1 MDVRKILGANV
12 RKLRL
17 SAKLSQEELAARIGM
32 AQHYVSQLETGK
44 RNPTV
49 LTLALISQALGVPIS
64 KLFTSPRKS

>member
-17 SAKLSQEELAARIGM
+17 SANLSQEELAARIGM

-49 LTLALISQALGVPIS
+49 LTLAMISQALSVPIARLFKTSS
-64 KLFTSPRKS
+64 KS